1 MKSNIGFTSDDQAF
15 LLELIPVETLD
26 QRKRDIKKLRERVEE
41 KNGASA
47 MRFYDLPI
55 SEERKKDL
63 KDIVALKRRMVPH
76 IDLEKRFTDLDKIS
90 DTFNEHFS
98 DFMGGFIDSERSRV
112 DAFNK

>member
-1 MKSNIGFTSDDQAF
+1 MGFC
-15 LLELIPVETLD
+15 

-90 DTFNEHFS
+90 DTFNVE
-98 DFMGGFIDSERSRV
+98 FILLYPCLPVLAGSVSGKFV
-112 DAFNK
+112 HVLFVYSLYVLG